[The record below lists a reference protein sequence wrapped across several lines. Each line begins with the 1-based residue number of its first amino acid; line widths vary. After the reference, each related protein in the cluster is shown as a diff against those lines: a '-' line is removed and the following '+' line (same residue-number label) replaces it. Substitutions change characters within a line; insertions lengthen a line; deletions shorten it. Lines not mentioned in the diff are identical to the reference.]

1 MKYWLAVMMA
11 FVSLQGFAEET
22 PRTSIALESQ
32 GSQTFYINS
41 MIHGA
46 GEARLLVDTGSGYS
60 VINEDT
66 LTALQ
71 EKGHARYIKT
81 LRGILANGTSQVVP
95 LYEISAITLGEKC
108 VVRNVRAAVFP
119 NANRQILGIS
129 TLLKTAP
136 FEISVSPPMLRLTGC
151 EASSVTT
158 ALKKYAE

>member
-11 FVSLQGFAEET
+11 LVSLQGLAEEA

-32 GSQTFYINS
+32 GSQTFYIDS

-60 VINEDT
+60 VINQDT

-71 EKGHARYIKT
+71 EKGHARYIKS
-81 LRGILANGTSQVVP
+81 LRGIMANGTSEVVP
-95 LYEISAITLGEKC
+95 LYEISAITLGEQC

-119 NANRQILGIS
+119 NTSRQILGIS

-151 EASSVTT
+151 ELSGVKAAV
-158 ALKKYAE
+158 LDQ